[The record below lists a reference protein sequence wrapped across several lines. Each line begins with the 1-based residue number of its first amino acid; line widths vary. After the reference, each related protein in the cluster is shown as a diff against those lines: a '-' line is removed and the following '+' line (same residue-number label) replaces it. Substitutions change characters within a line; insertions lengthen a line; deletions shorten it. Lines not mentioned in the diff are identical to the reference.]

1 MTFFGL
7 EEDDASVD
15 TPSEG
20 SVPTEKRI
28 LIHHMW
34 AERDDQLVG

>member
-7 EEDDASVD
+7 EEDDASID

-20 SVPTEKRI
+20 SVPTEKK